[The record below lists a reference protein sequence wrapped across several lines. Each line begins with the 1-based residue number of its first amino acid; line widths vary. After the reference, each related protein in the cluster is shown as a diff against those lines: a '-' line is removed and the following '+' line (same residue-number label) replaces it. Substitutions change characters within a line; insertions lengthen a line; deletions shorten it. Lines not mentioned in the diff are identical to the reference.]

1 MNNNVCAVNITI
13 KAQDIEKYT
22 IEEIINTRYLDFE
35 NFECSIISTIYRYN
49 YNISN
54 EIVTDT
60 NNNMIRKYIYTNDDV
75 EFHLNIIIEGNHA
88 TYNYVNK
95 LYSDI
100 PINIRIANN
109 IFTDYYNAL
118 DYIEQTINKVHT
130 ELINA

>member
-1 MNNNVCAVNITI
+1 MNNNVYVMNITI

-22 IEEIINTRYLDFE
+22 VEEIINTRYLDFE

-49 YNISN
+49 HNIID
-54 EIVTDT
+54 EIITYT
-60 NNNMIRKYIYTNDDV
+60 NNNMIRKYIYNNDSV

-88 TYNYVNK
+88 TDNYVNK

-100 PINIRIANN
+100 PINIRVANN

-118 DYIEQTINKVHT
+118 DYIEQTIHKVH
-130 ELINA
+130 A